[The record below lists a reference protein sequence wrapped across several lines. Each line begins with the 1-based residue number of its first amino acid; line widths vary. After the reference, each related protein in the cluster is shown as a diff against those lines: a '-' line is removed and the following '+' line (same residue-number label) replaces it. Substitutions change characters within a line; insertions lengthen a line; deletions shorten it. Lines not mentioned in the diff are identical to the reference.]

1 MLLTYLLSQSQA
13 LRVGDWR
20 QLLFLQLLNG
30 VLLVPQI
37 QLGAY
42 QDDGCGGAV
51 VTNLGVPLAQD
62 GVKSEQIEKRD
73 GGRHKVKLCVG
84 EEQNNRQ

>member
-30 VLLVPQI
+30 VLLIPQI

-51 VTNLGVPLAQD
+51 VANLGVPLAQD
-62 GVKSEQIEKRD
+62 GVKSKQIEKKD
-73 GGRHKVKLCVG
+73 GGKTQSEVMRRRGTK
-84 EEQNNRQ
+84 